1 MVNLLLDLEIL
12 GWLLVGLAG
21 LLGIPTAAAWIA
33 GEPFSPY
40 LLSAITVA
48 VLGLPLAISARA
60 PNRRMRN
67 RDAFLVVTGGWFLAS
82 IFGALPY
89 VLSGVL
95 GPVDA
100 LFESASGFT
109 TTGSTVMTDIEGA
122 PLALHLWRSLTQWIG
137 GMGIIVFAVAI
148 LPLLG
153 IGGMQMFK
161 AEVPGPITDKL
172 TPRVADTAR
181 RLWMIYVGFTVL
193 AFFAMWAAGMAPFD
207 ALCHALTTLSTGGF
221 STRAAS
227 LGAFSP
233 LVQWVAIGFMVAAG
247 MNFVLHH
254 QLLAGRF
261 REVARDSELRFYL
274 MTILVFSGVAAA
286 GLAAAGAAAPVRD
299 AVFQVVSLLTT
310 TGYGTADYELWPALP
325 QLLLVPLLA
334 IGGMAG
340 STSGGLKS
348 MRVVLGLRSFQV
360 ALQRIIHPHAV
371 HTVRFNDRTI
381 AEDVIAG
388 VGVFFIAYLM
398 LTFLGSLVVGSAGYD
413 IMTAVSTSLTAVS
426 NVGPGFGAIGPTDD
440 FAHLPSYVKLFLC
453 MLMIAGRLEI
463 FTLMVIFSPAF
474 WRR

>member
-1 MVNLLLDLEIL
+1 MNLLLDLEIL

-21 LLGIPTAAAWIA
+21 LLGIPTLAALAA

-40 LLSAITVA
+40 LLSAITAA

-67 RDAFLVVTGGWFLAS
+67 RDAFLVVAGGWLVAS
-82 IFGALPY
+82 SFGALPY
-89 VLSGVL
+89 IFSGVL

-109 TTGSTVMTDIEGA
+109 TTGSTVMIDLESA
-122 PLALHLWRSLTQWIG
+122 PRALHLWRSLSQWVG

-172 TPRVADTAR
+172 TPRVANTAR
-181 RLWMIYVGFTVL
+181 RLWLIYVGLTGVAFL
-193 AFFAMWAAGMAPFD
+193 ALWAAGMGPFD

-221 STRAAS
+221 STRSAS

-233 LVQWVAIGFMVAAG
+233 LVQWLVVFFMFAAG

-254 QLLAGRF
+254 QLLMGRF
-261 REVARDSELRFYL
+261 RQVFRDSELRFYFA
-274 MTILVFSGVAAA
+274 TALVWVGVVAV
-286 GLAAAGAAAPVRD
+286 GLASAGEAAPLRD
-299 AVFQVVSLLTT
+299 AAFQVVSLLTT

-334 IGGMAG
+334 LGGMAG

-360 ALQRIIHPHAV
+360 ALRRIIHPHAV
-371 HTVRFNDRTI
+371 HTVRFNDGAI
-381 AEDVIAG
+381 ADDVIAG
-388 VGVFFIAYLM
+388 VGVFFIAYLL

-413 IMTAVSTSLTAVS
+413 VMTAVSTSLTAVS
-426 NVGPGFGAIGPTDD
+426 NVGPGFGAVGPTDN
-440 FAHLPSYVKLFLC
+440 FAHLPAYVKLSLC
-453 MLMIAGRLEI
+453 LLMVAGRLEI